1 MGCAEGPFWV
11 GGGRR
16 VGWGVV
22 PTGYCGSGWGGA
34 LQEDDDEIIIKR
46 VRQRLG
52 RCLAGAGSDILVG
65 TVTWM
70 KFKETRSS
78 SA

>member
-1 MGCAEGPFWV
+1 MWSLQDTVALAG
-11 GGGRR
+11 
-16 VGWGVV
+16 
-22 PTGYCGSGWGGA
+22 GGA

-65 TVTWM
+65 TVAWM

-78 SA
+78 SE